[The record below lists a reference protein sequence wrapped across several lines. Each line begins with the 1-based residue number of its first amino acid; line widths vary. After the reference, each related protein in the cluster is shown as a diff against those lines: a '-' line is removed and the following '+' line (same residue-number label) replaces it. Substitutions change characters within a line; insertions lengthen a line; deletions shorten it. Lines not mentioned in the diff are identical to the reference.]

1 MKKKLFTFF
10 LVLIFFSQ
18 NVSAK
23 EIRSMFGFYLDLPEN
38 YEAIQ
43 NLNLN
48 QLIEENPDIKINRDL
63 INEIMIGT
71 SKGDMDIEYFLPVK
85 YNFELNNIYITQAEG
100 NVKEYMSMEFK
111 ELCLGLKNLFEGLWK
126 KQEIKQHKCSKNPKE
141 IKINSPLKINVIHD
155 GPFRNTK
162 LYNYIFEVKKGYTTT
177 VSLLCENQ
185 NCNKLKKD
193 LVKITNSISK

>member
-18 NVSAK
+18 NLSAK

-48 QLIEENPDIKINRDL
+48 QLIEKNPSIKINRDL

-85 YNFELNNIYITQAEG
+85 YNFELNG
-100 NVKEYMSMEFK
+100 KEK
-111 ELCLGLKNLFEGLWK
+111 VVLLIKAGK
-126 KQEIKQHKCSKNPKE
+126 KK
-141 IKINSPLKINVIHD
+141 
-155 GPFRNTK
+155 
-162 LYNYIFEVKKGYTTT
+162 
-177 VSLLCENQ
+177 
-185 NCNKLKKD
+185 
-193 LVKITNSISK
+193 